1 MDETG
6 AIGTEGG
13 TGGSVA
19 TSATGGNGITIAT
32 GGSSATNAIGGSS
45 AAIPTGGSSAAIA
58 TGGKAATGGKGATG
72 GVSASA
78 GSGATIAIGG
88 KSATGGKSAM
98 GGISASAGSGATIA
112 TGGKVATGGLSALG
126 GTGASIATGGSSTS
140 GGTSGSAGASGTTI
154 TSCNDSFPF
163 LGTWE
168 GNILDFYFEPKQ
180 ALKLVLTADSLGVIT
195 GTLTWGEG
203 APPPAPEGA
212 DIPYPPGY
220 WEQQT
225 GMMPGMQAPDPWPG
239 FAYTIVRGAGCDT
252 SFRFGVSTS
261 ELWQDW
267 CALQTPVYTPDYGW
281 ACTLQGGGGS
291 DGTTCTVEPPNMAWQ
306 TYPLWKCE
314 ACGGPFS
321 MNGGVC
327 ACDQNGCFAN
337 TTATQTF
344 NLAYSVSGSSEILS
358 GPDPSCGDCTV
369 RLARKN

>member
-1 MDETG
+1 MDESGATG
-6 AIGTEGG
+6 AEGG
-13 TGGSVA
+13 TGGSGA
-19 TSATGGNGITIAT
+19 TSATGGKGATITT
-32 GGSSATNAIGGSS
+32 GGSSATNAMGGSG
-45 AAIPTGGSSAAIA
+45 ATIA
-58 TGGKAATGGKGATG
+58 TGGKAATGGKVATGGKGATG

-78 GSGATIAIGG
+78 GSGATIA
-88 KSATGGKSAM
+88 M
-98 GGISASAGSGATIA
+98 
-112 TGGKVATGGLSALG
+112 GGKVATGGLSALG
-126 GTGASIATGGSSTS
+126 GSGASIATGGSGAS
-140 GGTSGSAGASGTTI
+140 GGTSGSAGSSGTTI
-154 TSCNDSFPF
+154 TSCNDGFPF

-180 ALKLVLTADSLGVIT
+180 ALKLVLSADASGVIT
-195 GTLTWGEG
+195 GTLTWGDG

-225 GMMPGMQAPDPWPG
+225 NMMPGMQAPNPWPG

-252 SFRFGVSTS
+252 TFRFGVSTS

-281 ACTLQGGGGS
+281 ACTLQGGGSS
-291 DGTTCTVEPPNMAWQ
+291 DGKTCTVQPPNMAWQ

-314 ACGGPFS
+314 ACGGPFG